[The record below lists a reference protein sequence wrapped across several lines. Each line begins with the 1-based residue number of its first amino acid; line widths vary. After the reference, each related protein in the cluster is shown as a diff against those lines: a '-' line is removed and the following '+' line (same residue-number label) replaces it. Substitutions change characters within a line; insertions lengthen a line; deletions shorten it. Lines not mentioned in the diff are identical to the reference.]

1 MKKALKKYRLLL
13 ILMTILVLVAI
24 LATILRI
31 KRNKTPEEVDH
42 RPEQKEVTDY
52 QNNDIGTLE
61 NYILDEDGNKTN
73 ISLRLT
79 EEHVFGDI
87 TGLNMTITSSSEEP
101 RKATFTLKLLN
112 NTDKDIDN
120 QDIKIVFYDKNHNEQ
135 TVQYS
140 RIDHIGAHEDGEVKN
155 DMFTRII
162 DAYDYSVTYI
172 EVNGVG

>member
-1 MKKALKKYRLLL
+1 MVVVGIRRYYEKSIEKIQIITNINDYISISCNISKYLQ
-13 ILMTILVLVAI
+13 
-24 LATILRI
+24 
-31 KRNKTPEEVDH
+31 N
-42 RPEQKEVTDY
+42 Y

-120 QDIKIVFYDKNHNEQ
+120 QDIKIVFYDKNHNDQ